1 MTPYSHGF
9 EDSIGQKCE
18 NDDDC
23 HHSSYNDRTF
33 STRAEGGKCN
43 LQTGKCTCTACA
55 AGDDCKV
62 IKQWQAGKWSGA
74 RLVLSVPSDQIL
86 AVYSA
91 LNSRWA
97 SGAAVF
103 LHSRLNNSNVA
114 CYLCRTKA

>member
-1 MTPYSHGF
+1 MPPVWLTFLLNGFFVTPYSHGF

-74 RLVLSVPSDQIL
+74 RLVLSV
-86 AVYSA
+86 
-91 LNSRWA
+91 
-97 SGAAVF
+97 
-103 LHSRLNNSNVA
+103 NNSNVA